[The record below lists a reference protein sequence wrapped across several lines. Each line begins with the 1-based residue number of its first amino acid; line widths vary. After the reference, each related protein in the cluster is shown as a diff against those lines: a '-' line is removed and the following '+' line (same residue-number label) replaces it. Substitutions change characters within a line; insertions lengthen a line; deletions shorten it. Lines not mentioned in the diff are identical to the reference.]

1 VANTIDIRDEAT
13 PALARFTDAMRR
25 EVAPAIGTAV
35 VDLFQQ
41 NFRSLPSNAQGFP
54 SSGFWA
60 GAARSTNYLVLA
72 DSVVI
77 NVDKQ
82 GVRQRLQG
90 GTILPTGGKK
100 YLTVARHPESYG
112 KRAREFSNLKFSIV
126 PGYGPALVAQRAVAT
141 EIASKRGNKGLKA
154 VASLLGLVV
163 MFQLIR
169 RAFQKP
175 NPKVIP
181 SIFEIGAT
189 CIRTANGIA
198 DRALKRGGAA

>member
-1 VANTIDIRDEAT
+1 MANTIDIRDEAT
-13 PALARFTDAMRR
+13 PALARFTAAMRR
-25 EVAPAIGTAV
+25 EVAPAIGAAV
-35 VDLFQQ
+35 VVLFQE
-41 NFRSLPSNAQGFP
+41 NFRSLPANRQGFQ
-54 SSGFWA
+54 STGFWP
-60 GAARSTNYLVLA
+60 GAARSTNYAVGGEE
-72 DSVVI
+72 VFI

-90 GTILPTGGKK
+90 GAILPTGGRK

-112 KRAREFSNLKFSIV
+112 KRAREFSNLKFAIV
-126 PGYGPALVAQRAVAT
+126 PGVGAALVAQRAVAT
-141 EIASKRGNKGLKA
+141 EIGSKRGGKGLKA

-163 MFQLIR
+163 MFQLLR

-181 SIFEIGAT
+181 SVFEIGAT

-198 DRALKRGGAA
+198 DRALRRGGAV